1 MGSIQQHS
9 KTLWSYEPQT
19 IIRRAD
25 GGIGVYASQTAERI
39 LQTELEARVVCYD
52 IFRTANST
60 VMAVTPGPHIIRSL
74 RLYGRCAGKPAI
86 WRSIG
91 NFTGHRCRLF
101 YLQAPKHIPADMPLS
116 LSLNWGNQNLS
127 ITIPPNPFLS
137 WKRYDLL
144 QHSMQKDYPEVW
156 IKDHC
161 LFYHRV
167 HGCQRILFYDNTS
180 CDRDQLIRML
190 SSLDENLEIVL
201 VHWPVTIALYFEQ
214 HLFGPRRRAFSKT
227 AAYVHGFYMFNHLAD
242 FMIHF
247 DLDEYLCNRSGMPL
261 VKYMRKHTRLW
272 PSKVVAQLPICNIP
286 EPNKRYPVRAAH
298 FKYYDQEETRQQHDS
313 FNACKPFHRTR
324 PALYGL
330 RFLRPSVY
338 GFYPGIHGI
347 HLLRGSTYVRLKYF
361 RRRAIRL
368 INSVLLKSRSS
379 KNNRAMRVALFMGVN
394 PEHLIFYHYRGIRTD
409 WDHTWRDLPANQ
421 VYHPVIEHNPKKH
434 ARTDE
439 MARVLARVGL
449 ADHSSD

>member
-9 KTLWSYEPQT
+9 KTLWSYDPQT

-25 GGIGVYASQTAERI
+25 GGVGVYASQTAERI
-39 LQTELEARVVCYD
+39 LETELEARVVCYD

-60 VMAVTPGPHIIRSL
+60 VMAVTPGPHIISSL
-74 RLYGRCAGKPAI
+74 RLYGRCAGKPVV

-91 NFTGHRCRLF
+91 NFRKYECHLF

-116 LSLNWGNQNLS
+116 LSLNWDHQNLS

-137 WKRYDLL
+137 WKHCDLL
-144 QHSMQKDYPEVW
+144 QQTMQKDYPEVW

-167 HGCQRILFYDNTS
+167 HGCQRILFYDNAS
-180 CDRDQLIRML
+180 CDRDQLMRML

-201 VHWPVTIALYFEQ
+201 VHWPVINTLYFEQ
-214 HLFGPRRRAFSKT
+214 HLFRPRRSFSQA
-227 AAYVHGFYMFNHLAD
+227 AAYVHGFYLFNHLAD
-242 FMIHF
+242 LMIHF

-272 PSKVVAQLPICNIP
+272 PGKLVAQLPIAHIP
-286 EPNKRYPVRAAH
+286 EPNKQYPVRAAH
-298 FKYYDQEETRQQHDS
+298 FKCYDKEQTTRYRDS
-313 FNACKPFHRTR
+313 FENPKPFHRTR

-338 GFYPGIHGI
+338 GFYPSTHGI
-347 HLLRGSTYVRLKYF
+347 HLFGVSIYRLPKLVMRIAFSVTKILLKLRPSKRLI
-361 RRRAIRL
+361 AIRTAL
-368 INSVLLKSRSS
+368 SL
-379 KNNRAMRVALFMGVN
+379 RVS

-409 WDHTWRDLPANQ
+409 WDHQLKGLPANQ
-421 VYHPVIEHNPKKH
+421 VFYQVREYNPKKYV
-434 ARTDE
+434 RTDE
-439 MARVLARVGL
+439 MSHVLTHVGL

>member
-25 GGIGVYASQTAERI
+25 GGVGVYASQTAERI
-39 LQTELEARVVCYD
+39 LETELEARVVCYD
-52 IFRTANST
+52 VFRTANST
-60 VMAVTPGPHIIRSL
+60 VMAVTPGPHIISSL
-74 RLYGRCAGKPAI
+74 RLYGRCAGKPVV

-91 NFTGHRCRLF
+91 NFRKYECRLF

-116 LSLNWGNQNLS
+116 LSLSWGNQNLS

-137 WKRYDLL
+137 WKRCDLL
-144 QHSMQKDYPEVW
+144 QQTMQKDYPEVW

-167 HGCQRILFYDNTS
+167 HGCQRILFYDNAS
-180 CDRDQLIRML
+180 CDRDQLMRML

-201 VHWPVTIALYFEQ
+201 VHWPVTTTLYFKQ
-214 HLFGPRRRAFSKT
+214 HLFRVQYAFSQA

-242 FMIHF
+242 LMIHF

-261 VKYMRKHTRLW
+261 VKYMRKQTRLW
-272 PSKVVAQLPICNIP
+272 PGKLVAQLPIVHIP
-286 EPNKRYPVRAAH
+286 EPNKRYPVRAAY
-298 FKYYDQEETRQQHDS
+298 FKYYDKEQATRYRDS
-313 FNACKPFHRTR
+313 FENPKPFHRTR

-330 RFLRPSVY
+330 RLFRPSVY
-338 GFYPGIHGI
+338 GFLPTIHSI
-347 HLLRGSTYVRLKYF
+347 HLLRGSTYVRLKSF
-361 RRRAIRL
+361 GRRTIRL

-379 KNNRAMRVALFMGVN
+379 KNNRAMRTAPFVGVN
-394 PEHLIFYHYRGIRTD
+394 PEHLTFYHYRGIRTD
-409 WDHTWRDLPANQ
+409 WDHQLKGLPANQ
-421 VYHPVIEHNPKKH
+421 VFYQVREYNPKKYV
-434 ARTDE
+434 RTDE
-439 MARVLARVGL
+439 MSHVLARVGL

>member
-60 VMAVTPGPHIIRSL
+60 VMAVTPGPHIISSL
-74 RLYGRCAGKPAI
+74 RLYGRCAGKPVV
-86 WRSIG
+86 WRSIDD
-91 NFTGHRCRLF
+91 FVEYECHLF
-101 YLQAPKHIPADMPLS
+101 YLHVPKHIPADMPLS
-116 LSLNWGNQNLS
+116 LSLNWGNQNLN
-127 ITIPPNPFLS
+127 ITIPPNPFLG
-137 WKRYDLL
+137 WKRCDLL
-144 QHSMQKDYPEVW
+144 QQTMQKDYPEVW

-201 VHWPVTIALYFEQ
+201 VHWPVINTLYFEQ
-214 HLFGPRRRAFSKT
+214 HLFRPLCSFSQT

-242 FMIHF
+242 FMMHF

-261 VKYMRKHTRLW
+261 VEYMRKHTRLW
-272 PSKVVAQLPICNIP
+272 PGKIVAQLPIAHIP
-286 EPNKRYPVRAAH
+286 ESNKQYPVKAAH
-298 FKYYDQEETRQQHDS
+298 FKCYDKEQATRYRDS
-313 FNACKPFHRTR
+313 FESPKPFHRTR

-330 RFLRPSVY
+330 RFLHPSIY
-338 GFYPGIHGI
+338 GFYPTIHRI
-347 HLLRGSTYVRLKYF
+347 HVFRSSIYRLPNIVRRIAFDLTK
-361 RRRAIRL
+361 I
-368 INSVLLKSRSS
+368 LLKSRPS
-379 KNNRAMRVALFMGVN
+379 KRLRAIRAALLLGVN

-409 WDHTWRDLPANQ
+409 WDHKLKDLPANQ
-421 VYHPVIEHNPKKH
+421 VYHPVIEYNPKKH

-449 ADHSSD
+449 SD

>member
-52 IFRTANST
+52 VFRTANST

-74 RLYGRCAGKPAI
+74 RLYGRCAGKPVV
-86 WRSIG
+86 WRFID
-91 NFTGHRCRLF
+91 NFVEYECRLF
-101 YLQAPKHIPADMPLS
+101 YLQTPKHIPADMPLS

-127 ITIPPNPFLS
+127 ITIPPNPFLG
-137 WKRYDLL
+137 WKRCDLL
-144 QHSMQKDYPEVW
+144 QQTRQKDYPEVW

-167 HGCQRILFYDNTS
+167 HGCQRILFYDNAS

-201 VHWPVTIALYFEQ
+201 VHWPVITTLYFSQ
-214 HLFGPRRRAFSKT
+214 HLFRARYGFSQA

-261 VKYMRKHTRLW
+261 VEYMRKHTRWW
-272 PSKVVAQLPICNIP
+272 PGKIVAQLPVAHIP
-286 EPNKRYPVRAAH
+286 EPNKQYPVRAAY
-298 FKYYDQEETRQQHDS
+298 FKYCDQEETRQHHDS

-324 PALYGL
+324 PVLYGL
-330 RFLRPSVY
+330 RFLSSSVY
-338 GFYPGIHGI
+338 GFYPGIHII
-347 HLLRGSTYVRLKYF
+347 HLLEGSIYMLPDLVRRIALRLTNSLLKL
-361 RRRAIRL
+361 RPSKRLIAIRAT
-368 INSVLLKSRSS
+368 LL
-379 KNNRAMRVALFMGVN
+379 LGVN
-394 PEHLIFYHYRGIRTD
+394 PEHLIFYHYRGMRTT
-409 WDHTWRDLPANQ
+409 WDHIWRYRPPHQTVL
-421 VYHPVIEHNPKKH
+421 HPMEYNPKKH
-434 ARTDE
+434 TRTDE

>member
-9 KTLWSYEPQT
+9 KTLWSYDPQT

-60 VMAVTPGPHIIRSL
+60 VMAVTPGPHIISSL
-74 RLYGRCAGKPAI
+74 RLYGRYAGKPVV

-91 NFTGHRCRLF
+91 FLQEYDCSTF
-101 YLQAPKHIPADMPLS
+101 YLHVPKHIPADMPLS
-116 LSLNWGNQNLS
+116 LSLNWGNQNLN

-137 WKRYDLL
+137 WKHCDLL
-144 QHSMQKDYPEVW
+144 QQTMQKDYPEVW

-167 HGCQRILFYDNTS
+167 HGCQRILFYDNAS

-201 VHWPVTIALYFEQ
+201 VHWPVTTTLYFEQ
-214 HLFGPRRRAFSKT
+214 HLFGKRHAFSQA
-227 AAYVHGFYMFNHLAD
+227 AAYMHGFCLFNHLAD

-272 PSKVVAQLPICNIP
+272 PGKIVAQLPICNIP
-286 EPNKRYPVRAAH
+286 EPNKQYPVRAAH
-298 FKYYDQEETRQQHDS
+298 FRCYDQEKAIQCRSAFSGH
-313 FNACKPFHRTR
+313 KPFHRTHFDFC
-324 PALYGL
+324 GL

-338 GFYPGIHGI
+338 GFYPGIHII
-347 HLLRGSTYVRLKYF
+347 HLLGGSIYSPNLVRRIAL
-361 RRRAIRL
+361 RL
-368 INSVLLKSRSS
+368 TNSLLKLRPS
-379 KNNRAMRVALFMGVN
+379 KCLRAMYTVLSLRVN

-421 VYHPVIEHNPKKH
+421 VSHSVIEHDPKKH
-434 ARTDE
+434 VRTDE
-439 MARVLARVGL
+439 MSRVLARVGL